1 MHKRAL
7 GWMGMVALG
16 CAWAG
21 LAQADS
27 DRLLEQFVLSLNASG
42 VMGTFKADGPI
53 DRHNAFF
60 KSLGSNG
67 RSCAT
72 CHVPEQAMSF
82 TTRHAQRLYRQT
94 QGADPLFAAVDGANC
109 DQVTRTDRAGHSL
122 ILQHGL
128 IRVANA
134 VPANAEFSISV
145 VRDPYGCAL
154 RVDPRTHVLT
164 ASVYRR
170 PLPSTNLGFLS
181 AVMFDGRETVA
192 PLTSADALDAN
203 LRTDLRHQAIDA
215 VLGHA
220 QGTAAPSEVQLTSIV
235 EFELSL
241 YSGQMW
247 DWNAGSLSD
256 GGATGGPIELSG
268 ELYYPGINDSLGG
281 EPNGIPFTPASMTLY
296 GAWEPRAARR
306 QDERRDA
313 ARADIAAGE
322 QLFNTLP
329 MTISNVRGL
338 NDNAGIGMPTSFVGH
353 CASCHDAPNIGHHS
367 LPLPLDIGTGHS
379 PDASHESDPVIA
391 DALAQ
396 LSVPDLPVFLVSGCP
411 NPFNAGQAESFYTT
425 DPGKALISGK
435 CADFNRI
442 KGPIL
447 RGLAGRAPY
456 FHNGAAATLMEL
468 VNFYDRRFKVSMTQ
482 QQKHQLVAFL
492 KTL

>member
-1 MHKRAL
+1 MSKGAL
-7 GWMGMVALG
+7 RWVGMAVLG
-16 CAWAG
+16 CAMASM
-21 LAQADS
+21 AQADS
-27 DRLLEQFVLSLNASG
+27 DPLSQQLVLSPNASG
-42 VMGTFKADGPI
+42 LMGTFKADGPI
-53 DRHNAFF
+53 DRQNAFF

-72 CHVPEQAMSF
+72 CHLLEQAMSF
-82 TTRHAQRLYRQT
+82 TTGHARRLYRQT
-94 QGADPLFAAVDGANC
+94 RGADPLFAAVDGANC
-109 DQVTRTDRAGHSL
+109 DQVEASDRAGHSL

-145 VRDPYGCAL
+145 VSDPYGCAL
-154 RVDPRTHVLT
+154 RVDPKTHVLT

-181 AVMFDGRETVA
+181 AVMFDGRETLA
-192 PLTSADALDAN
+192 PLTSADTLDAN
-203 LRTDLRHQAIDA
+203 LRTNLRHQAIDA

-220 QGTAAPSEVQLTSIV
+220 QGAAAPSEAQLSSIV

-241 YSGQMW
+241 FSGQIW
-247 DWNAGSLSD
+247 DWRAGLLFG

-268 ELYYPGINDSLGG
+268 QLYYPGINDSLGG
-281 EPNGIPFTPASMTLY
+281 DPNGIPFTPASMSLY
-296 GAWEPRAARR
+296 GAWEPRETGR
-306 QDERRDA
+306 QDSRAGA
-313 ARADIAAGE
+313 ARADIAAG
-322 QLFNTLP
+322 QRLFNTLP
-329 MTISNVRGL
+329 MVISNVRGL
-338 NDNAGIGMPTSFVGH
+338 NDSAALGKPTSFVGN
-353 CASCHDAPNIGHHS
+353 CATCHDAPNIGHHS

-379 PDASHESDPVIA
+379 PDANQEADPVIA
-391 DALAQ
+391 DALSQ
-396 LSVPDLPVFLVSGCP
+396 LSMADLPVFLIGGCP

-456 FHNGAAATLMEL
+456 FHNGSAATLLEL
-468 VNFYDRRFKVSMTQ
+468 VNFYDRRFKAGMTA
-482 QQKHQLVAFL
+482 QQKRQLVAFL
-492 KTL
+492 NTL